1 MPKKSKTPT
10 TFLAFVCNKLLGAN
24 KGSGY
29 KCTRCNAVELHLMPS
44 DRFQCRGCDA
54 QGEVLDLLQYYGI
67 KPNAKRV
74 EAMEQL
80 RAEYHDDCP
89 ELAAAA
95 GELTAVERRA
105 LVRAFGVAA
114 SHNVAPTELAALCG
128 AAG

>member
-1 MPKKSKTPT
+1 MPKRSKTPT
-10 TFLAFVCNKLLGAN
+10 TFLAFVCDKLLGAN

-29 KCTRCNAVELHLMPS
+29 KCPRCNAVEMHLLPN

-54 QGEVLDLLQYYGI
+54 QGGLLDLLQYYGV

-80 RAEYHDDCP
+80 RAEYHDEHV

-105 LVRAFGVAA
+105 LVRAIAVAEA
-114 SHNVAPTELAALCG
+114 NNAALTELAAMCG